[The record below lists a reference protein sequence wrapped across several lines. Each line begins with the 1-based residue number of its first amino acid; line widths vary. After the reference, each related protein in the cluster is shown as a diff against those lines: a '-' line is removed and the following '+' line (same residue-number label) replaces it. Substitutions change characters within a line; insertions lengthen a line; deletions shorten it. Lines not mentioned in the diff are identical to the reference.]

1 MMTMVDIALVIALL
15 LAVLAGVRSGLFASL
30 GTLLGL
36 VAGALA
42 MPWVLPT
49 VAGAI
54 PAGTW
59 RGVAV
64 IGSAA
69 LLLLMGAAIGSG
81 IGGWLRRGADR
92 LHLRIV
98 ERLLGGIVGLIAGAL
113 VISLMGAGITSAG
126 IPGISATVASS
137 TVLRT
142 IDRLTPQPVSQTLAQ
157 VRAGVLD
164 ATVLP
169 TIDGLLDETDL
180 DLSSDLDAVD
190 IDDPEVAAAAGSIAR
205 ISGIAYSCGT
215 IPSGTGFVVAEDM
228 VMTNAHVVA
237 GVESP
242 LVELPGEPARDGHV
256 VHFDPADDLAVIAV
270 DVEAPP
276 LQLTDA
282 VEPGD
287 PAVVHGY
294 PYGGPSSTVPAAVV
308 ATGAFMVPDIYGDAP
323 SQRSVTT
330 LQADVEAGN
339 SGGPVLSEDG
349 EVIGVV
355 FARDEVREELG
366 YALSSSEVAPV
377 LDSLETDDEAVPTG
391 ACAA

>member
-1 MMTMVDIALVIALL
+1 MMATVDIVLVVALL
-15 LAVLAGVRSGLFASL
+15 FAVLAGVRSGLFASL

-42 MPWVLPT
+42 MPWVLPL

-59 RGVAV
+59 RGAAV
-64 IGSAA
+64 IGAA
-69 LLLLMGAAIGSG
+69 GLLLLVGAAIGSG

-98 ERLLGGIVGLIAGAL
+98 ERLLGGIVGLLAGAL
-113 VISLMGAGITSAG
+113 IISLMGAGITAAG
-126 IPGISATVASS
+126 IPGVSAAVASS

-142 IDRLTPQPVSQTLAQ
+142 IDRLTPQPVSQALAQ
-157 VRAGVLD
+157 ARAEVLD
-164 ATVLP
+164 AAVLP

-190 IDDPEVAAAAGSIAR
+190 IDDPEIAAAAGSIAR

-215 IPSGTGFVVAEDM
+215 VPSGTGFVVAEDM

-237 GVESP
+237 GVDSP
-242 LVELPGEPARDGHV
+242 LVELPGEPARDGQV
-256 VHFDPADDLAVIAV
+256 VYFDPQDDLAVISV

-276 LQLTDA
+276 LALTEDA
-282 VEPGD
+282 VPGD
-287 PAVVHGY
+287 PAVVHGF
-294 PYGGPSSTVPAAVV
+294 PYGGPPSTVPAGVA
-308 ATGAFMVPDIYGDAP
+308 ATGTFLVPDIYGQAP
-323 SQRSVTT
+323 SQRQVTT
-330 LQADVEAGN
+330 LQADVESGN
-339 SGGPVLSEDG
+339 SGGPVLSENG

-355 FARDEVREELG
+355 FARDEEREEIG

-377 LDSLETDDEAVPTG
+377 LEALDTAEDPVATG